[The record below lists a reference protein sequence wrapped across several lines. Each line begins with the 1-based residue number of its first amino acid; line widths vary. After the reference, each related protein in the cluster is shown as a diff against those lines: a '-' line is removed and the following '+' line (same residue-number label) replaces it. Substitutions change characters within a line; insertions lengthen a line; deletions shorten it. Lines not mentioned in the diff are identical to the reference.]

1 MKPGLQLQIGQQ
13 LTMTPQLQQAIRLL
27 QLSSL
32 ELRQEIRQA
41 LETNPMLEA
50 EEENPEETEAEA
62 ETEQDRSAED
72 DSAPVETDWD
82 DIWLEGAGSGS
93 TTAPVPEDETPWE
106 ERNTPESGL
115 HDHLFWQLNLTPM
128 SDADRTIG
136 YAIIEGLDDDGY
148 LRGSLDDIAEAA
160 RREIGDDAPD
170 EAFPEEDE
178 VLAVLHR
185 IQQFDP
191 PGVAARDLCE
201 CLLLQ
206 LRQLPRETP
215 WRDQAMALLDEHPQ
229 LLENGD
235 EAALRRR
242 LGLSREELGEV
253 LALLRGLHPAPGD
266 SLGSRDPDYV
276 IPDVILTFR
285 DGRWH
290 VELNPEVQPRIRLND
305 QYAALVGRGRNP
317 GDNEY
322 LKERLQEARWFIKSL
337 HSRNET
343 LLRVATRIVEVQQ
356 DFFRFGEEAM
366 KPLVLSEVAE
376 ALEMHESTISRVT
389 NQKYMLTPRGV
400 LELKYFFSSH
410 VATRGGG
417 ECSSTAIRAIIRRL
431 INAEDAAKPLSDS
444 KLTGALNEQGIEV
457 ARRTVAKYRE
467 AMNIP
472 PSSERKRLV

>member
-50 EEENPEETEAEA
+50 EEEYPDETEA
-62 ETEQDRSAED
+62 ETEQDDSAD
-72 DSAPVETDWD
+72 DESAPVETDWD

-93 TTAPVPEDETPWE
+93 TTAPAPEDQTPWE
-106 ERNTPESGL
+106 ERNAPESGL
-115 HDHLFWQLNLTPM
+115 HEHLLWQLNLTPM
-128 SDADRTIG
+128 SDADRTIA
-136 YAIIEGLDDDGY
+136 YAVIEGLDDGGY
-148 LRGSLDDIAEAA
+148 LNASLEEIAEAA

-191 PGVAARDLCE
+191 PGVAARDLRE
-201 CLLLQ
+201 CLSLQ

-215 WRDQAMALLDEHPQ
+215 WRDQALALLDEHSQ
-229 LLENGD
+229 LLESGD

-242 LGLSREELGEV
+242 LGLSREELREV
-253 LALLRGLHPAPGD
+253 LALLRGLSPSPGD
-266 SLGSRDPDYV
+266 SLGSRNPDYV
-276 IPDVILTFR
+276 VPDVILTFR

-290 VELNPEVQPRIRLND
+290 VELNPEVQPRIRVND
-305 QYAALVGRGRNP
+305 RYAALAGNSRNA

-322 LKERLQEARWFIKSL
+322 LRERLQEARWFIKSL

-376 ALEMHESTISRVT
+376 TLDMHESTISRVT
-389 NQKYMLTPRGV
+389 SQKYMLTPRGV

-417 ECSSTAIRAIIRRL
+417 ECSSTAIRAIIRKL
-431 INAEDAAKPLSDS
+431 IDAEDAGRPLSDS
-444 KLTGALNEQGIEV
+444 KLTGLLNEQGIEV

-472 PSSERKRLV
+472 SSSERKRLV